1 MRVTGMVRILVP
13 LATLLSFWVIIQTYS
28 EHRGR
33 AISLRSWLGSTRKP
47 MSSPPQPRHKCE
59 NKKDCPADHFA
70 FRIIS
75 GAANVVGP
83 SICFEDRIL
92 MSTVKNNIGRGLNIA
107 LVNGELGPHGPK
119 ALCTANFRTAS
130 TTVHMGLGR
139 RGASLETHPDCVG
152 NFQPLGKSGQLLK
165 VGSFDMYSGDVTK
178 LETFLEDIKYGT
190 IMLAATYDDAS
201 TKMNDKVRALFSA
214 LGSRHVNQLGFRDN
228 WVFLGAK
235 GMKDKS
241 PFEEHI
247 KNDQKTN
254 KYDGWPELLEMEG
267 CAPRK
272 QD

>member
-1 MRVTGMVRILVP
+1 MGEDIARSGQERFAPGCPSPYPCAPLPPGVIRLLVP
-13 LATLLSFWVIIQTYS
+13 LATLLGSWFIVQTYF
-28 EHRGR
+28 EHSGR
-33 AISLRSWLGSTRKP
+33 TISLRSWLGATRKP
-47 MSSPPQPRHKCE
+47 MSSPPQPRYKCK
-59 NKKDCPADHFA
+59 NKRDCPADHFA

-107 LVNGELGPHGPK
+107 LVNG
-119 ALCTANFRTAS
+119 
-130 TTVHMGLGR
+130 
-139 RGASLETHPDCVG
+139 
-152 NFQPLGKSGQLLK
+152 KSGQLLK
-165 VGSFDMYSGDVTK
+165 VGSFDMYSGDVTQ
-178 LETFLEDIKYGT
+178 LETFLQEIKDGT
-190 IMLAATYDDAS
+190 IVLVATYDDAA
-201 TKMNDKVRALFSA
+201 TKMNNKVQALFSA

-235 GMKDKS
+235 GLKGKS

>member
-1 MRVTGMVRILVP
+1 PLPPGVIRLLVP
-13 LATLLSFWVIIQTYS
+13 LATLLGSWFIVQTYF
-28 EHRGR
+28 EHSGR
-33 AISLRSWLGSTRKP
+33 TISLRSWLGECMAAP
-47 MSSPPQPRHKCE
+47 GPPQPRYKCK
-59 NKKDCPADHFA
+59 NKRDCPADHFA

-107 LVNGELGPHGPK
+107 LVNGELGPGGPK
-119 ALCTANFRTAS
+119 AL
-130 TTVHMGLGR
+130 
-139 RGASLETHPDCVG
+139 
-152 NFQPLGKSGQLLK
+152 
-165 VGSFDMYSGDVTK
+165 YVTQ
-178 LETFLEDIKYGT
+178 LETFLQEIKDGT
-190 IMLAATYDDAS
+190 IVLVATYDDAA
-201 TKMNDKVRALFSA
+201 TKMNNKVQALFSA

-235 GMKDKS
+235 GLKGKS

>member
-1 MRVTGMVRILVP
+1 MRVTGMIRILVP
-13 LATLLSFWVIIQTYS
+13 LATLLSFWFIIQTYS

-107 LVNGELGPHGPK
+107 LVNG
-119 ALCTANFRTAS
+119 
-130 TTVHMGLGR
+130 
-139 RGASLETHPDCVG
+139 
-152 NFQPLGKSGQLLK
+152 KSGQLLK

-178 LETFLEDIKYGT
+178 LETFLEDIKDGT
-190 IMLAATYDDAS
+190 IMLAATYDDAA
-201 TKMNDKVRALFSA
+201 TKMNNKIRALFSA